1 MEDIENCSKCGKKIS
16 TKEFIENG
24 GLFINCM
31 NKKEAVETKKIKSS
45 KVNKQSENKVAH
57 IIKTLAIMVGILGS
71 VSFCF
76 LEDFTIGFIVVSII
90 SAIFIYAMGNV

>member
-1 MEDIENCSKCGKKIS
+1 M
-16 TKEFIENG
+16 
-24 GLFINCM
+24 
-31 NKKEAVETKKIKSS
+31 
-45 KVNKQSENKVAH
+45 NKQSENKVAH

-90 SAIFIYAMGNV
+90 SAIFIYAMGKV